1 MPIRKDDEVIVK
13 RGEYKGREGKITA
26 VYRKKFVVHIE
37 RITKDKANG
46 EGVCGQRERQQRRRW
61 RLRAQKGPAF
71 VLAVGPAIS
80 PSRSPFLQARKS
92 PWASTRPTL
101 RS

>member
-46 EGVCGQRERQQRRRW
+46 EGVCGQRR
-61 RLRAQKGPAF
+61 
-71 VLAVGPAIS
+71 
-80 PSRSPFLQARKS
+80 
-92 PWASTRPTL
+92 
-101 RS
+101 